1 MSRTEDLA
9 PITHILP
16 LTTIRRERA
25 LPVSGK
31 VLVRASQ
38 KVGASDTIAEANLYA
53 EYLLIDVARGL
64 GMSAEKA
71 DRYIHCQVGSTL
83 ADKDVIA
90 GPVGLARRIV
100 RSPREGKVI
109 LSGGGQVLL
118 ETTGKP
124 LQLKAGMPG
133 EVVELVSDRGAIVEA
148 TGALVQ
154 GVWGNGQMD
163 FGVMS
168 VLGKTPDYTL
178 QATDLD
184 ISLRGSIILAG
195 HCQDPKVLQVA
206 EEVPVR
212 GLILASMS
220 SALVPIVARLHLPV
234 ILIEGFGQRKM
245 NSVAF
250 KLLTTNDRREV
261 AVNAE
266 TWDLYMGTRPEV
278 FIPLPGTSSV
288 STPPES
294 GTFAPN
300 RQVRISRAPDAG
312 EIGVILSLKPSAIIP
327 GGLRTPVAEVRLENG
342 TTTLVPLANL
352 EVLI

>member
-1 MSRTEDLA
+1 MSRIVDLA

-31 VLVRASQ
+31 VLVRAGQ
-38 KVGASDTIAEANLYA
+38 KVGATDTIAEANLYA

-64 GMSAEKA
+64 GMPAEKA
-71 DRYIHCQVGSTL
+71 DRHIRCQVGSTL

-90 GPVGLARRIV
+90 GPVGIARRIV

-118 ETTGKP
+118 ETIGKP
-124 LQLKAGMPG
+124 LQLKAGLPG
-133 EVVELVSDRGAIVEA
+133 EVVELISDCGAIVEA
-148 TGALVQ
+148 TGALIQ
-154 GVWGNGQMD
+154 GVWGNGRMD

-168 VLGKTPDYTL
+168 ALAKTPDYTL

-195 HCQDPKVLQVA
+195 HCQDRETLQTA

-220 SALVPIVARLHLPV
+220 AALVPIVTKLHIPV
-234 ILIEGFGQRKM
+234 ILIEGFGKRKM

-250 KLLTTNDRREV
+250 KLLTTNDHREV
-261 AVNAE
+261 ALNAE
-266 TWDLYMGTRPEV
+266 TWDLYLGTRPEI
-278 FIPLPGTSSV
+278 FIPLPGTISISA
-288 STPPES
+288 PPES
-294 GTFAPN
+294 GTFTPN
-300 RQVRISRAPDAG
+300 RQVRILRPPDVG
-312 EIGVILSLKPSAIIP
+312 EIGTILSVKPSTTIP
-327 GGLRTPVAEVRLENG
+327 GGLRTPVAVVRLENG
-342 TTTLVPLANL
+342 TTTQVPLANL

>member
-1 MSRTEDLA
+1 MPRTSDLA

-31 VLVRASQ
+31 VLVRAGQ
-38 KVGASDTIAEANLYA
+38 KVGATDTIAEANLYA
-53 EYLLIDVARGL
+53 DYLLIDVARGL
-64 GMSAEKA
+64 GMPAEKA
-71 DRYIHCQVGSTL
+71 DQHIRCKVGSTL

-100 RSPREGKVI
+100 RSPLEGRVI

-124 LQLKAGMPG
+124 LQLKAGLPG

-148 TGALVQ
+148 TGALIQ
-154 GVWGNGQMD
+154 GVWGNGRLD

-168 VLGKTPDYTL
+168 ALGKTPDYVL
-178 QATDLD
+178 QVTDLD

-195 HCQDPKVLQVA
+195 HCQDQEVLQAA
-206 EEVPVR
+206 EDVPVR

-220 SALVPIVARLHLPV
+220 AALVPIVMKLHIPV
-234 ILIEGFGQRKM
+234 IIIEGFGKRKM

-261 AVNAE
+261 ALNAE
-266 TWDLYMGTRPEV
+266 IWDPYLNTRPEI
-278 FIPLPGTSSV
+278 FIPLPGTV
-288 STPPES
+288 GVTAPPES

-300 RQVRISRAPDAG
+300 RQVRILRPPDVG
-312 EIGVILSLKPSAIIP
+312 EIGVILNVKPSTTIL
-327 GGLRTPVAEVRLENG
+327 GGLRTPAAEVRLENG
-342 TTTLVPLANL
+342 TTALVPLANL